1 MSEDDLNLSNASGD
15 LNNPNN
21 QRIPA
26 GSSNIN
32 QPLPNVTASGQTQ
45 FRPQGGLGN
54 QNSRPVDTSN
64 QNELLP
70 TEAELESITSDVESN
85 SVASKATVREIL
97 DALQAKR
104 QNATPKDLFSLAWAC
119 YHNGSSKFVNL
130 NTDAPCGITH
140 AELKDL
146 VEDYCTLR
154 QFCSYY
160 AKSCYVAGKQ
170 QKKPPANWSRKG
182 YPEEAKFA
190 GFDFFNAVLSDS
202 SPAPPG
208 GMRFKPTQAEILG
221 HSLNAKMSIIESR
234 QPSHMVSNRAD
245 LLGRQQINE
254 QPKPPLITF

>member
-1 MSEDDLNLSNASGD
+1 MNEDDLNRLNASGD
-15 LNNPNN
+15 LNGANN

-26 GSSNIN
+26 GPSSVN
-32 QPLPNVTASGQTQ
+32 QPIPSVTAGGQNQ
-45 FRPQGGLGN
+45 FRPSGGLGN
-54 QNSRPVDTSN
+54 QGSRPTESSN
-64 QNELLP
+64 QDELLP
-70 TEAELESITSDVESN
+70 TEAEIEAITSDVESN
-85 SVASKATVREIL
+85 SVAPKATIREIL

-119 YHNGSSKFVNL
+119 YHNGSSRFVNL

-146 VEDYCTLR
+146 VEGFCTLR

-160 AKSCYVAGKQ
+160 AKSCYVSGKQ

-190 GFDFFNAVLSDS
+190 GFDFFNAVLSES

-221 HSLNAKMSIIESR
+221 HSMNAKMSIVESR
-234 QPSHMVSNRAD
+234 QSSHMVSTRAD

-254 QPKPPLITF
+254 QPKPPMITF